1 MIIVQDKTS
10 QIALDNLKVKNDKL
24 KTKNEMTR
32 LHASCISHDMKAPLG
47 AINATIDAVLNI

>member
-1 MIIVQDKTS
+1 MVIVQDKTS

-32 LHASCISHDMKAPLG
+32 LYASCMSHDMRAPLG
-47 AINATIDAVLNI
+47 AINATVDAVLNM